1 MATSSILESVRLTS
15 PKAASMFI
23 DALEESAS
31 MPRKSPSEY
40 KYYVE
45 TNPDVIKRFVGK
57 NLPKEKIQRFA
68 QLDLF
73 TD

>member
-1 MATSSILESVRLTS
+1 MDVFNMAASSILESVRLTS

-40 KYYVE
+40 KYHVE
-45 TNPDVIKRFVGK
+45 TNPDAIKRFVSK
-57 NLPKEKIQRFA
+57 NLPKEK
-68 QLDLF
+68 
-73 TD
+73 TSK

>member
-15 PKAASMFI
+15 PKAASMFV

-40 KYYVE
+40 KYHVE
-45 TNPDVIKRFVGK
+45 KNPEAIRRFVSK
-57 NLPKEKIQRFA
+57 NLPKEKAVII
-68 QLDLF
+68 
-73 TD
+73 